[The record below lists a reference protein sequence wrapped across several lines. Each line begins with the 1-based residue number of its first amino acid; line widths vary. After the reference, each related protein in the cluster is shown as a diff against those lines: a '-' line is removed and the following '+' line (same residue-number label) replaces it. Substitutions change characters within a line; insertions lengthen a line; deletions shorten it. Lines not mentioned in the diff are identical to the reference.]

1 MYSLIY
7 LFSVIE
13 IMIYVI
19 LFLVL
24 YVIVNNKLIRF
35 IKNECKKI
43 INTNIQNGFKNKTLL
58 RILPTLNK
66 FMS

>member
-1 MYSLIY
+1 
-7 LFSVIE
+7 
-13 IMIYVI
+13 MIYVI

-43 INTNIQNGFKNKTLL
+43 ININIQYGFENKTLL